1 MPTPFHETL
10 AGHGLALTRGET
22 TTLQVNVGRLCDL
35 ACRHCHLD
43 AGPGR
48 GQDVM
53 NAGTMQAVIDF
64 AARNRFSVIDI
75 TGGAPEL
82 VPGIDGLLR
91 GLRPHT
97 GQLMLRSNLTALAAP
112 ERETLLDL
120 CVELKVVLV
129 ASFPSTNARQAD
141 AQRGDGV
148 SERAVAMLQR
158 LNARG
163 YGQPQSGLQLHLVAN
178 PGGAFLPA
186 DQQATENRF
195 RQEAQRRFG
204 VTFNRL
210 FTFANVP
217 LGRFRRWLELSG
229 NEDDYLLR
237 LHEAFNP
244 CVIDGLMCR
253 TLLSVDWDG
262 RLYDCDFNLAAQLP
276 LSKKETT
283 IFEVPGPPPAGTAI
297 ATGDHCYACT
307 AGSGFT

>member
-10 AGHGLALTRGET
+10 ARHDLRLTRTKT

-48 GQDVM
+48 QEVM
-53 NAGTMQAVIDF
+53 TAETMQAVITF
-64 AARNRFSVIDI
+64 AERNRFAVIDI

-82 VPGIDGLLR
+82 VPDIARLLR

-97 GQLMLRSNLTALAAP
+97 EQLLLRSNLTALAAP

-120 CVELKVVLV
+120 CIEHKVVLV

-148 SERAVAMLQR
+148 NDRAVVMLQK
-158 LNARG
+158 LNALG
-163 YGQPQSGLQLHLVAN
+163 YGQPDSGLLLHLVAN

-204 VTFNRL
+204 VVFNRL

-217 LGRFRRWLELSG
+217 LGRFRRWLELSD
-229 NEDDYLLR
+229 NEADYLLR

-244 CVIDGLMCR
+244 CVVDGLMCR
-253 TLLSVDWDG
+253 ALLSVDWDG

-276 LSKKETT
+276 LSGEETT

>member
-10 AGHGLALTRGET
+10 DNHKLSLTRAKT

-48 GQDVM
+48 SEVM
-53 NAGTMQAVIDF
+53 NVETMQAVIGF
-64 AARNRFSVIDI
+64 AARNRFATIDI

-82 VPGIDGLLR
+82 VPGLDGLLR

-97 GQLMLRSNLTALAAP
+97 EQLLLRSNLTALAAP
-112 ERETLLDL
+112 EREALLDL
-120 CVELKVVLV
+120 CIELKVVLV
-129 ASFPSTNARQAD
+129 ASFPSTNARQLES
-141 AQRGDGV
+141 QRGDGV
-148 SERAVAMLQR
+148 SERTVAMLQK

-163 YGQPQSGLQLHLVAN
+163 YGQPGSDLLLHLVAN

-204 VTFNRL
+204 VVFNRL

-217 LGRFRRWLELSG
+217 LGRYRRWLELSG

-244 CVIDGLMCR
+244 CVVDGLMCR
-253 TLLSVDWDG
+253 TLLSIDWDG
-262 RLYDCDFNLAAQLP
+262 RLYDCDFNIAARLP
-276 LSKKETT
+276 LGGTETT
-283 IFEVPGPPPAGTAI
+283 LFEVPGPPPAGTAI